1 MLVGA
6 FSLQSLQNKVS
17 CQLYY
22 PPTCSRVRSR
32 RSTPGHSRPMSA
44 NSYNSLGSARNLLDE
59 DLVLAIGNR

>member
-1 MLVGA
+1 MGPSPSSHCKTRFLA
-6 FSLQSLQNKVS
+6 SSTID
-17 CQLYY
+17 
-22 PPTCSRVRSR
+22 PTCSRVRSR